1 MFLLLFFL
9 SSLKRTV
16 LSSQNRERE
25 KQTKNWEKIS
35 LLKTKTTTKK
45 AKQTKK
51 GNTPHDAQWKW
62 NSSGYNIAVM
72 LHGTLEAKSVFLYW
86 AGELLIA

>member
-16 LSSQNRERE
+16 LSSQNREGE

-35 LLKTKTTTKK
+35 LLKQKQQQKK
-45 AKQTKK
+45 QNKQKK
-51 GNTPHDAQWKW
+51 EILPMMHNGSEIHQA
-62 NSSGYNIAVM
+62 IM
-72 LHGTLEAKSVFLYW
+72 
-86 AGELLIA
+86 